1 MNLFSDIESLRGEN
15 LASAMLRYL
24 IINSS
29 DIREEILELIDIRS
43 PVGPLVSDSHF
54 SCYLEEATV
63 ADNDKDDSQSRGRI
77 DVVIEL
83 DNAIVGIE
91 AKFHAGFQQDQ
102 PFKYFP
108 SLEEKAKTLK
118 TLRGVPEYEYFLC
131 VLLPESRINE
141 VSRLIAAVPEEWAR
155 YAPKCKALTWTEVRV
170 ALERAEKRMPAEIAY
185 LSAEFRE
192 YLDSRLT
199 LFTGWARK
207 KHHTVSRW
215 QEKGTTL
222 QIEVLEDLFQ
232 VIDAEVT
239 EAAKCRLARAAD
251 YVIQKV
257 EVTPNESLPRTLWYG
272 FCRKG
277 DVSGDTGDGAEF
289 FIVTTATPSV
299 VSDTTHLKAHG
310 PKHGY
315 EDWTDRP
322 NTGWTVNIEEAD
334 GRPEFWSLLLNPFT
348 EALLTRDAELDENR
362 S

>member
-1 MNLFSDIESLRGEN
+1 MNLFSVIENLRGEN
-15 LASAMLRYL
+15 LASAILRYL

-29 DIREEILELIDIRS
+29 DIREEILKLIDMIS

-63 ADNDKDDSQSRGRI
+63 AGNDEDDSRSQGRI
-77 DVVIEL
+77 DIVIEL

-91 AKFHAGFQQDQ
+91 AKFHARFQHDQ

-108 SLEEKAKTLK
+108 TLEEKAKTLK
-118 TLRGVPEYEYFLC
+118 TLRGAPEYDYFLC
-131 VLLPESRINE
+131 VLLPESRIYE
-141 VSRLIAAVPEEWAR
+141 VSRLIADVSEEWAK
-155 YAPKCKALTWTEVRV
+155 YAPKCKALTWTDVRA
-170 ALERAEKRMPAEIAY
+170 ALERAERRMPAEIAH

-192 YLDSRLT
+192 YLDSRLS
-199 LFTGWARK
+199 LFTGWASK
-207 KHHTVSRW
+207 KHHIVSRW

-232 VIDAEVT
+232 VIDT
-239 EAAKCRLARAAD
+239 ELTQVAHCRLARAAD

-257 EVTPNESLPRTLWYG
+257 EVTPSEGLPRTLWYG

-277 DVSGDTGDGAEF
+277 GVSRDAGDGAEF
-289 FIVTTATPSV
+289 FIVTTATPNV
-299 VSDTTHLKAHG
+299 VPDTTHLKAHG

-315 EDWTDRP
+315 HLWTNRP

-334 GRPEFWSLLLNPFT
+334 GGPEFWSLLLNPFT
-348 EALLTRDAELDENR
+348 EALLTKDAEPDVNR

>member
-1 MNLFSDIESLRGEN
+1 MNLFTDLENLRGEN

-29 DIREEILELIDIRS
+29 DIREEILKLIDKRS

-63 ADNDKDDSQSRGRI
+63 VDNDDSQSRGRI
-77 DVVIEL
+77 DVVIEM

-118 TLRGVPEYEYFLC
+118 TLRGAPEYEYFLC
-131 VLLPESRINE
+131 VLLPESRIDE
-141 VSRLIAAVPEEWAR
+141 VNRLFGDVPEEWAK
-155 YAPKCKALTWTEVRV
+155 YEDKCKTLTWTEVRK
-170 ALERAEKRMPAEIAY
+170 ALKRAEKRMPAEIAY

-207 KHHTVSRW
+207 KRHIVSRW
-215 QEKGTTL
+215 QKKGTAL

-239 EAAKCRLARAAD
+239 DSARCRLARASD

-257 EVTPNESLPRTLWYG
+257 EVTPNKGSPRTLWYG

-289 FIVTTATPSV
+289 FIVTTATPNV
-299 VSDTTHLKAHG
+299 VSDTVHLKSHG

-315 EDWTDRP
+315 HSWTNRP
-322 NTGWTVNIEEAD
+322 STGWTVNIEEAD
-334 GRPEFWSLLLNPFT
+334 GRPEYWSLLLNPFT
-348 EALLTRDAELDENR
+348 EALLIGDAELGQNR